1 MEELRHVADGSCS
14 RVFQARY
21 KNGSI
26 CAVKKLRVH
35 SITST
40 WFFEFLQEISI
51 LQLLRHPSVVSIER
65 AYLRPLCIVL
75 EWIGG
80 GTLDAAIARMEGA
93 HDWPLLIRVLD
104 DVAQGLH
111 YLHTLPGAPVFHRDL
126 VKKKKKKKKKLIA
139 KCLGFLKQ
147 FLHPFSILLAE
158 KHEYSR
164 CRPFLGSQA
173 GGCQDW

>member
-126 VKKKKKKKKKLIA
+126 VKKKKKKKKKTMDC
-139 KCLGFLKQ
+139 KMFGFSQTISPSL
-147 FLHPFSILLAE
+147 LYSIGRKA
-158 KHEYSR
+158 
-164 CRPFLGSQA
+164 
-173 GGCQDW
+173 